1 MNDDPKK
8 EGARAST
15 SIRPHGD
22 GEPFQ
27 ERLLWLFRDALRQQR
42 VHPLMDLLR
51 QYREAGTQ

>member
-1 MNDDPKK
+1 MTDDPKK
-8 EGARAST
+8 EDTRASA
-15 SIRPHGD
+15 SIPPPGD

-51 QYREAGTQ
+51 LYREASTQ